1 MLCDFR
7 NPEIRPSEHPRRLHH
22 MDACDPQDML
32 GQGHVGQV
40 STAFWV
46 GCVSYTVA
54 LAALA
59 YGART
64 LD

>member
-1 MLCDFR
+1 
-7 NPEIRPSEHPRRLHH
+7 
-22 MDACDPQDML
+22 MDACEPQDML

-40 STAFWV
+40 WASFWT
-46 GCVSYTVA
+46 GCASYAVA

-59 YGART
+59 YGARS